1 MLNFQVK
8 KLTLKSLSGAKTTEK
23 AVLPL
28 KPQQC
33 PQCDMPIVSNMIKIK
48 KVSSSRVV
56 VCGYLVVSVKFG

>member
-33 PQCDMPIVSNMIKIK
+33 PQCDMPIVSNMTKI
-48 KVSSSRVV
+48 VSRVV
-56 VCGYLVVSVKFG
+56 VCGHLVVSLKFG